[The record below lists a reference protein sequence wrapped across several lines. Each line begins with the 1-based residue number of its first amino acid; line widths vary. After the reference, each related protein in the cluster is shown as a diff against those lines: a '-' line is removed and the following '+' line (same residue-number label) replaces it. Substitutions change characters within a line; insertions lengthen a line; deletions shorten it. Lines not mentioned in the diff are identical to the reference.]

1 MNTYFFHF
9 ACSKGFEDSKDQG
22 FSDSGIG
29 SRMFNESF
37 KNFLPFFWCFQWNPR
52 SLGSLNPLNGKGQTV
67 VSLEKGQRGFTLIE
81 LMIAMVILGIAF
93 MGLATMQLA
102 CIRGNSDSNRLTKAI
117 ILAQDKMEELKGLG
131 PHHPDLADTNPTN
144 NSNLRHSID
153 PHQSDHTQSFSDTP
167 DDSFTRVWNVADDIP
182 LSGRKMVVVIVTWG
196 SPHKSVAVSSV
207 L

>member
-22 FSDSGIG
+22 FSDSNG
-29 SRMFNESF
+29 RLQRFDQSF
-37 KNFLPFFWCFQWNPR
+37 KELLSFSWFFCWNPR
-52 SLGSLNPLNGKGQTV
+52 PFDSLHSQKSKELTV
-67 VSLEKGQRGFTLIE
+67 VDLIRNQKGFTLIE

-102 CIRGNSDSNRLTKAI
+102 CIRGNSGSNRLTKAI
-117 ILAQDKMEELKGLG
+117 ILAQDKMEELKGLV
-131 PHHPDLADTNPTN
+131 PYHPDLADTNPTN

-153 PHQSDHTQSFSDTP
+153 PHQSDHTQSLSDTA

-182 LSGRKMVVVIVTWG
+182 LPGRKVVVVIVTWG